1 MTYQEAAE
9 HAFGQA
15 VSFDPQILRSYD
27 HDLGEMPR
35 PLMALIQHRPHT
47 VVVARSA
54 ADVAT
59 ALSLAKRYDVPVTPR
74 GQASAGYGGA
84 IPSRGGMVLDLSNCN
99 RILAVDADKN
109 TVDVE
114 PGVVW
119 EDLSRA
125 LAPHGLDNR
134 VCPTSAPSS
143 TVGGWFAM
151 GGVGIG
157 SLRYGSIRDSVL
169 EIDVAGLDGAIH
181 TFAGADMEPFHQTCG
196 GLGVITRLRLAC
208 RPAEAILPLAVR
220 LPDAAAAARFLET
233 LATTPAAYSASLVN
247 AGYCALRA
255 QAEGHR
261 PAITSGFLVS
271 IALLAPQADTAAI
284 ARLAS
289 DCGGEVLDDAVA
301 AQEWEGRYYPM
312 RIKKIGPS
320 ALVGEFFIPFEGF
333 AATSADLTAALP
345 DDAFGLEA
353 FAVRG
358 GKLAVLVYILDD
370 AKALLYPLR
379 MAKAMIPL
387 RLAARHGGAPYATGM
402 WFSALAKGI
411 YGPDKYERIARLK
424 TARDSR
430 DLLNPGSIGGPWL
443 PFLPIISLSRCIL
456 WGTACLAPLAARLS
470 YTRRRAT
477 KHPGATA

>member
-1 MTYQEAAE
+1 MTYQEAATQ
-9 HAFGQA
+9 AFGEA
-15 VSFDPQILRSYD
+15 VSFEAQILRSYD

-35 PLMALIQHRPHT
+35 ALMAMIQHRPHT

-54 ADVAT
+54 ADVAA
-59 ALSLAKRYDVPVTPR
+59 ALHLAERYDVPVTPR

-84 IPSRGGMVLDLSNCN
+84 IPCRGGMVLDLSNCN
-99 RILAVDADKN
+99 RILAVDADN
-109 TVDVE
+109 STVDVE

-169 EIDVAGLDGAIH
+169 EIDVAGLDGIIH
-181 TFAGADMEPFHQTCG
+181 TYSGADMEPFHQTCG
-196 GLGVITRLRLAC
+196 GLGVVTRLRLAC

-220 LPDAAAAARFLET
+220 LPDATATARFLT
-233 LATTPAAYSASLVN
+233 AVQTDPAVYSASLAN

-255 QAEGHR
+255 QAEGH
-261 PAITSGFLVS
+261 PPVLDSGFLVS
-271 IALLAPQADTAAI
+271 LALVASQADTAAI
-284 ARLAS
+284 ARLVA
-289 DCGGEVLDDAVA
+289 DCGGDLLDDAVA
-301 AQEWEGRYYPM
+301 TQEWKGRFYPM

-333 AATSADLTAALP
+333 AATAADLTAALP
-345 DDAFGLEA
+345 GDAFGLEA

-370 AKALLYPLR
+370 AKSLLYPLR

-387 RLAARHGGAPYATGM
+387 RLAARHGGAPYAAGM
-402 WFSALAKGI
+402 WFSALASTL
-411 YGPDKYERIARLK
+411 YGREKLAQVKRLK
-424 TARDSR
+424 TRQDTR
-430 DLLNPGSIGGPWL
+430 DLLNPGTVGGLWL
-443 PFLPIISLSRCIL
+443 PFLPFISLSRCIL
-456 WGTACLAPLAARLS
+456 WATSCLAPLAARLS
-470 YTRRRAT
+470 SPRRSAT
-477 KHPGATA
+477 NHPGAAS